1 MKEILRKNDL
11 KATKGRIEVLKLMEA
26 TPGPLNAEDV
36 YSQIPRSVCSSLS
49 TVYRILNQL
58 TEVGLLRGSLQQNGI
73 TYYEFAGEDH
83 HHYIVCSQCGKI
95 ATLEGCPVEKLDAEI
110 QKNTGYRIT
119 GHVFQLKGLCP
130 DCQKKD

>member
-1 MKEILRKNDL
+1 MKEILRKKDL

-26 TPGPLNAEDV
+26 TTGPLNAEEV
-36 YSQIPRSVCSSLS
+36 YSKIPRNVCSSLS

-73 TYYEFAGEDH
+73 TYYEYAKDDH
-83 HHYIVCSQCGKI
+83 NHYIVCSNCGKI
-95 ATLEGCPVEKLDAEI
+95 SSIGDCPLDSLEEHI
-110 QKNTGYRIT
+110 QNSTGYKIT

-130 DCQKKD
+130 DCQK